1 MRTALSKNPGSSAYA
16 DCLEAI
22 HARLAAREARLYG
35 IAVMVVHVHQI
46 ERLYES
52 AGPAN
57 AGRMLDEL
65 RNRLSQVSKP
75 GDYFARLGDSK
86 FVFVLS
92 NLRNEG
98 HALLAANKV
107 LRTGGEPVAAGGHTA
122 TMRISVGISM
132 HPAHGRTPES
142 LMQCAEVALLDAWK
156 TQQSIVIYSESKAG
170 GLAAGWDLETQLSN
184 ALEHGDLVLNYQ
196 PKLSLPKLELVGV
209 EALMRW
215 NRPDAGNVPPEI
227 FIDLAEMT
235 GQIDPLT
242 RFAFRQALRQLAEW
256 PRSLGPIGVSVNVT
270 PSIAGNAELV
280 EVIQAA
286 AGEAKADLKRLTV
299 EVTEQA
305 LMIDRE
311 RTHRVLSDL
320 RELGVRVSIDDFGT
334 GYTSLAYIKHLPA
347 DELKIDTSFVAGML
361 ADDADARL
369 VEQIIGLGH
378 AFALEVVAE
387 GVENA
392 DVAAKLLAM
401 DCDCVQGFHYAK
413 PLRAPEIPG
422 WAKEWRSAHP

>member
-1 MRTALSKNPGSSAYA
+1 MNTALSKSPESSAYA

-22 HARLAAREARLYG
+22 RARLAAREARLYG

-46 ERLYES
+46 ESLYES

-75 GDYFARLGDSK
+75 GDYFARLGDRK
-86 FVFVLS
+86 FAFVLS

-107 LRTGGEPVAAGGHTA
+107 LRTGGEPVASGGHTA
-122 TMRISVGISM
+122 TMRISIGIAM

-170 GLAAGWDLETQLSN
+170 TLAAGWDLETQLSN
-184 ALEHGDLVLNYQ
+184 AMEHGHLVMNYQ
-196 PKLSLPKLELVGV
+196 PKLALPKLELVGV

-242 RFAFRQALRQLAEW
+242 RFAFQQAFKQLGEW
-256 PRSLGPIGVSVNVT
+256 PRSLGPVGVSVNVT

-280 EVIQAA
+280 SVIQAA
-286 AGEAKADLKRLTV
+286 AGKSDLKRLTV

-305 LMIDRE
+305 LMVDRD
-311 RTHRVLSDL
+311 RTHRVLSEL

-334 GYTSLAYIKHLPA
+334 GYISLAYLKHLPA
-347 DELKIDTSFVAGML
+347 DEIKIDKSFVMGML
-361 ADDADARL
+361 KDDSDARI
-369 VEQIIGLGH
+369 VEQIIGLAH

-387 GVENA
+387 GVESA
-392 DVAAKLLAM
+392 EVAEKLVAM

-413 PLRAPEIPG
+413 PLRAPELPG
-422 WAKEWRSAHP
+422 WAKDWRAAHEG